1 VSLIVDKWVTVGEW
15 QSDVD
20 TNVLLK
26 QGDWVDIA
34 AEGTIWAGV
43 WFTGQNT
50 PRGWEGWTAG
60 NDKPLPG
67 SPPFCLLGR
76 TSEDGYFY
84 IGDGIRRTYQNS
96 SLGPGETRLSLRIN
110 DNVPG
115 NGSGAFNVHIMVW
128 RNPTAVISLTPAGGD
143 EEQTLYRGADGAE
156 ASSSWTREGTAR

>member
-1 VSLIVDKWVTVGEW
+1 MALIVDKWVSVGEW

-26 QGDWVDIA
+26 NGDWVDIA
-34 AEGTIWAGV
+34 AQGTIWAGV
-43 WFTGQNT
+43 WFTGSNT
-50 PRGWEGWTAG
+50 ARGWEGWTAG

-84 IGDGIRRTYQNS
+84 IGDGIRRTYQNAT
-96 SLGPGETRLSLRIN
+96 LGPGETRLSLRIN
-110 DNVPG
+110 DNLPG

-128 RNPTAVISLTPAGGD
+128 RNPDAVISLTPAGA
-143 EEQTLYRGADGAE
+143 ETEQTLFDPSPERG
-156 ASSSWTREGTAR
+156 SSAWARETSGR